1 MPRIVFKKNE
11 HAPVDMQEAVTVGRS
26 EKHSNVVVKDT
37 RLSRAHCRFE
47 LRDDAWSVVDL
58 GSQNGTF
65 LNGRRV
71 QQAMIKAG
79 DVITIGT
86 VDMIFEETGPGANTV
101 MAGVQSTRGS
111 GLQLENDEPVA
122 QGPASSDS
130 TRTVV
135 APAALVLVQGSLPDK
150 IHPITHDPYNIGRK
164 HDNQLCLENDGKSSG
179 YHARIRKVG
188 IDFVIEDLGS
198 TNGVVVNGT
207 KITGPVALKTG
218 MKVVLG
224 SQVFKFQLHGKPN
237 ESSGQTAPKLAGTE
251 VRKRLEQARASDDDV
266 PDIDADESAEIGEAS
281 EADLREASQH
291 DMAALT
297 QKVKFTG
304 GGGTVFAV
312 LEVVIVAAVAAAII
326 FGAWKLTTT
335 DTGSDGAGPGGYPPS
350 GPGGL
355 LAANPSFDDRD
366 DSGFPRGW
374 RYSVSGTDNFNLVEG
389 AKGGQ
394 YCLQIGRFTPGNRV
408 SVAVSD
414 AIELKSGGVKVSAWA
429 MNPEADNDR
438 LGTAVMQVW
447 WLAHPRDR
455 DAMAISPLVART
467 GMKEWTELSAS
478 ARAPQGAR
486 AFCVAVGI
494 SGTPGSV
501 TFDEINVEADEG
513 AQPALTAQSV
523 TSATGLVWELT
534 AAGDIELSGPEGK
547 LLRGGRAL
555 LYYAEGREDPLD
567 PLTMLLSPP
576 VLGVSGNEI
585 QASFHYFDPLA
596 GSDVKLILALGG
608 KDAGGTFS
616 ARLEPTAS
624 SDMSKA
630 SRFVSF
636 SAFATA
642 AWAPGELVRFEPGD
656 DQPAAYND
664 EVGVKERGTIGA
676 VLAADTGTGNMIE
689 SPGARAWVTSAGGGR
704 ELLLQQSGTLS
715 LTFKPGQRRDE
726 LAREVALVS
735 SVAPGESQIERVNRA
750 LTILLEFTYN
760 QAAIAAAAEAIDAAS
775 KHYRLRLIELRDAI
789 NVPALTR
796 NEQLYRSAMQEAIG
810 TADSLRGASPRWS
823 ESIGTLMTR
832 LDGRGMNTRSK
843 ETGKKAREALAQLA
857 VVSNDFNELAD
868 RARKSLFL
876 LEVEIEQRDSEPF
889 FVSAIDFLESGQHVQ
904 GMLKLETVVKRY
916 PRCLRGIAAKE
927 RLADVAEI
935 LLAEAAQYEKS
946 NLKKIAQDNALQAR
960 ALIRLVRSKLL
971 VQLLNEEQK
980 RWLRDLPA
988 SAETPP
994 SMWLDRESQLAR
1006 RLQALEGKLPPGLP
1020 KEGEDE
1026 G

>member
-11 HAPVDMQEAVTVGRS
+11 HAPVDMQDAVTVGRS
-26 EKHSNVVVKDT
+26 EKHANVVVKDT

-86 VDMIFEETGPGANTV
+86 VDMLFEETGPGGNTV
-101 MAGVQSTRGS
+101 MAGVNSTRGS
-111 GLQLENDEPVA
+111 GLQLDEPDEPVA
-122 QGPASSDS
+122 PGPSSADS

-135 APAALVLVQGSLPDK
+135 APAALVLVTGSLADK

-179 YHARIRKVG
+179 YHARIRRVG
-188 IDFVIEDLGS
+188 VDFVIEDLGS

-207 KITGPVALKTG
+207 RITGPVTLKPG

-224 SQVFKFQLHGKPN
+224 SQVFKFQLHGKP
-237 ESSGQTAPKLAGTE
+237 EQSSGQTAPKLAGTD
-251 VRKRLEQARASDDDV
+251 VRKRLEQARKEESKEDTSELDDDAAAPV
-266 PDIDADESAEIGEAS
+266 GEAS

-297 QKVKFTG
+297 QRVKFTG

-312 LEVVIVAAVAAAII
+312 AEVLMVVAVAGAII

-335 DTGSDGAGPGGYPPS
+335 DSGTGGGGPGAYPPS
-350 GPGGL
+350 RPGGL
-355 LAANPSFDDRD
+355 LSSNPSFDDRD

-389 AKGGQ
+389 ALGGQ

-414 AIELKSGGVKVSAWA
+414 AMELKSAGVKVSVWA
-429 MNPEADNDR
+429 MNPEFGNDR
-438 LGTAVMQVW
+438 LGTAVVQVW
-447 WLAHPRDR
+447 WLAHPRER
-455 DAMAISPLVART
+455 EPMAISPLVART
-467 GMKEWTELSAS
+467 GMKEWTELVAS
-478 ARAPQGAR
+478 ARAPAGAR

-501 TFDEINVEADEG
+501 TFDEVSVESDES
-513 AQPALTAQSV
+513 AQPRMTAQSV
-523 TSATGLVWELT
+523 TSPTGLTWELSSS
-534 AAGDIELSGPEGK
+534 GDIELSGPEGK
-547 LLRGGRAL
+547 LMRGGRAL

-567 PLTMLLSPP
+567 PMQMLVEAPSLA
-576 VLGVSGNEI
+576 VAGNEI
-585 QASFHYFDPLA
+585 QGSFHYFDPLA
-596 GSDVKLILALGG
+596 GSDIKLILTLGG
-608 KDAGGTFS
+608 KDAGATFS
-616 ARLEPTAS
+616 ARLEPTAT

-636 SAFATA
+636 SALAMP
-642 AWAPGELVRFEPGD
+642 AWAPGELVRFEPGGTL
-656 DQPAAYND
+656 PVAYSE
-664 EVGVKERGTIGA
+664 EVGAAERGTIGR
-676 VLAADTGTGNMIE
+676 VLSADTGTGNVLE
-689 SPGARAWVTSAGGGR
+689 SPNARAWATQAGGGR
-704 ELLLQQSGTLS
+704 ELLVQQANALN
-715 LTFKPGQRRDE
+715 LTFVPGRDRDE
-726 LAREVALVS
+726 LSREVALVS
-735 SVAPGESQIERVNRA
+735 SVAPGETQIERVNRA
-750 LTILLEFTYN
+750 LRILLEFTYN
-760 QAAIAAAAEAIDAAS
+760 QAAIAAAAEAVDAAS

-796 NEQLYRSAMQEAIG
+796 NEQLYRSAMQEAIS
-810 TADSLRGASPRWS
+810 TADSLRGNSAAWT
-823 ESIGTLMTR
+823 EAIGQLMTN
-832 LDGRGMNTRSK
+832 LDGRGMNRRSK

-857 VVSNDFNELAD
+857 VVANDFNELAD

-889 FVSAIDFLESGQHVQ
+889 FVSAIDFLQSGQHVQ
-904 GMLKLETVVKRY
+904 GMLKLETVVNRY
-916 PRCLRGIAAKE
+916 PRCLRGIEAKE

-935 LLAEAAQYEKS
+935 LLNEAAAFDKQ

-960 ALIRLVRSKLL
+960 ALIKLVRSRLL
-971 VQLLNEEQK
+971 TLLLNEEQK
-980 RWLRDLPA
+980 RWLRDLPV

-994 SMWLDRESQLAR
+994 SMWMDRESQLAR
-1006 RLQALEGKLPPGLP
+1006 RLQALEAKLPAGLP
-1020 KEGEDE
+1020 ED